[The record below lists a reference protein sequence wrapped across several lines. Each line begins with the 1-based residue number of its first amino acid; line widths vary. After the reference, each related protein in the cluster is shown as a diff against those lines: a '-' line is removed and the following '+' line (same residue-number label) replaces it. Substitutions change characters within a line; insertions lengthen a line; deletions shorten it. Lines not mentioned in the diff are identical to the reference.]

1 MSKHYV
7 AITPLYPF
15 PQPKFHRY
23 VSACLGIGTH
33 ILSHLYFHFMGRY
46 IRGHA
51 TQRARPA
58 LVYTR
63 QISSPVPSIN
73 QSPYYVVHR
82 FGFIANPSVN
92 YAFPSVFQ
100 CRLDR
105 LHPIGSYLPPRPSPE
120 SFRQLPNFRPAHT
133 RPLCARER
141 RGRDYL
147 WSTRNWTFL
156 TQGYVLDGTAISDVD
171 KREIRTNRPLNRPR
185 RIELSR
191 KDGETHRVSQP
202 PRNE

>member
-1 MSKHYV
+1 MTSKHYV

-82 FGFIANPSVN
+82 IYRKSIGELRVSIGFSMSARPV
-92 YAFPSVFQ
+92 A
-100 CRLDR
+100 
-105 LHPIGSYLPPRPSPE
+105 SYRSLPPPSSLPRKLPSTSKFPAGAHAPPLRQRE
-120 SFRQLPNFRPAHT
+120 EREGLFVIYEKLDLSDPGLCSRRDSYFR
-133 RPLCARER
+133 C
-141 RGRDYL
+141 
-147 WSTRNWTFL
+147 
-156 TQGYVLDGTAISDVD
+156 
-171 KREIRTNRPLNRPR
+171 
-185 RIELSR
+185 
-191 KDGETHRVSQP
+191 
-202 PRNE
+202 